1 MDDSFT
7 GVVAIVCFRLFLV
20 WTCREFLLRSSLY
33 ADLQNLSAQTEGVV
47 ENDAEWVA
55 LPTFSPRPT
64 PAGRSPPTSP
74 KPSAPQLSLHSR
86 LSRIAFSA
94 CFAESMTL
102 VLLLV
107 LQTLDIFSSRT
118 RLLNWILSQFLFIFL
133 LLVLIPLVMT
143 IVLSLGATSGKGNTA
158 KRRAITIRFVLNVI
172 PVLLFLVAFSYVP
185 LPDESLSTDIRISTL
200 SRLNVLGTIVLGLLS
215 GFGAISNAWVFL
227 PFSSRSRASIPSEG
241 DIKSADLS
249 LTRIR
254 DDINQLRLQLQG
266 SSVPSGAEASKD
278 RGQGTWYS
286 RFLSKFEGDDR
297 LQELKG
303 LEALEHQMS
312 LDLNALRQR
321 RQTAI
326 FSATLKGRLYN
337 LGGRLFSIY
346 CIIRVISSIVNI
358 VSSRSTSQ
366 QTSYP
371 DLITQFLAYLLSH
384 ISSEVNLADV
394 ARMSRQISL
403 VLVGVIILSSIRLVL
418 RGVTRALHVSNRS
431 LGASL
436 MLLVLAQLMGIY
448 MLSTI
453 VQLRSTFPPPPT
465 DSDTSEEA
473 QNLFSLIPK
482 YEVFGSLF
490 DWSFVIA
497 AAATSVVRWGAEK
510 MGEMS

>member
-7 GVVAIVCFRLFLV
+7 GVVAIVCF
-20 WTCREFLLRSSLY
+20 SLY

-94 CFAESMTL
+94 CFAEIMTL

-107 LQTLDIFSSRT
+107 LQTLDIFSSRSVVDIQ
-118 RLLNWILSQFLFIFL
+118 RVVQHFLFIFL

-185 LPDESLSTDIRISTL
+185 FRMSRYPQISGL
-200 SRLNVLGTIVLGLLS
+200 HIVPFEVLGTI
-215 GFGAISNAWVFL
+215 ANK
-227 PFSSRSRASIPSEG
+227 SSPSY
-241 DIKSADLS
+241 S
-249 LTRIR
+249 LTRVF
-254 DDINQLRLQLQG
+254 QRLNTFRRRHQISGPLAYAHSRRYQPTEATTKVLLYRAERR
-266 SSVPSGAEASKD
+266 SSGAE
-278 RGQGTWYS
+278 
-286 RFLSKFEGDDR
+286 
-297 LQELKG
+297 G

-346 CIIRVISSIVNI
+346 CIIRVISV
-358 VSSRSTSQ
+358 R
-366 QTSYP
+366 
-371 DLITQFLAYLLSH
+371 
-384 ISSEVNLADV
+384 
-394 ARMSRQISL
+394 
-403 VLVGVIILSSIRLVL
+403 VIILSSIRLVL
-418 RGVTRALHVSNRS
+418 RGVTRVATSSIFVRGGFTDRVVGHQALHVSNRS

>member
-1 MDDSFT
+1 MDDSVT
-7 GVVAIVCFRLFLV
+7 GVLAIACFRLFLV
-20 WTCREFLLRSSLY
+20 WACREFLLRSSLY
-33 ADLQNLSAQTEGVV
+33 ADLQHLSAQTEGVV

-64 PAGRSPPTSP
+64 SAGRSPPTSP
-74 KPSAPQLSLHSR
+74 KPSAPRLSLHSR

-107 LQTLDIFSSRT
+107 LQTLDILSSRT

-185 LPDESLSTDIRISTL
+185 LPDESLSADIRTSTL

-215 GFGAISNAWVFL
+215 GFGAISNAWAFL

-254 DDINQLRLQLQG
+254 DDISQLRLQLQG
-266 SSVPSGAEASKD
+266 SSVPSGAETSKD

-337 LGGRLFSIY
+337 LSGRLFSIY

-358 VSSRSTSQ
+358 ISSRSTSH

-371 DLITQFLAYLLSH
+371 DLITQFLAYLLTH

-465 DSDTSEEA
+465 DSKTSEEA

-490 DWSFVIA
+490 DWSFVVA
-497 AAATSVVRWGAEK
+497 AGATLVVRWGAEK

>member
-1 MDDSFT
+1 MDDSVT
-7 GVVAIVCFRLFLV
+7 GVLAIACFRLFLA
-20 WTCREFLLRSSLY
+20 WACREFLLRSSLY
-33 ADLQNLSAQTEGVV
+33 ADLQHLSAQTEGVV

-64 PAGRSPPTSP
+64 SAGRSPPTSP
-74 KPSAPQLSLHSR
+74 KPSAPRLSLHSR

-107 LQTLDIFSSRT
+107 LQTLDILSSRT

-172 PVLLFLVAFSYVP
+172 PVLLVLVAFS
-185 LPDESLSTDIRISTL
+185 
-200 SRLNVLGTIVLGLLS
+200 
-215 GFGAISNAWVFL
+215 
-227 PFSSRSRASIPSEG
+227 ASIPSEG

-266 SSVPSGAEASKD
+266 SSVPSGAETSKD

-337 LGGRLFSIY
+337 LSGRLFSIY

-358 VSSRSTSQ
+358 ISSRSTSH

-371 DLITQFLAYLLSH
+371 DLITQFLAYLLTH

-465 DSDTSEEA
+465 DSKTSEEA

-490 DWSFVIA
+490 DWSFVVA
-497 AAATSVVRWGAEK
+497 AGATLVVRWGAEK

>member
-1 MDDSFT
+1 
-7 GVVAIVCFRLFLV
+7 
-20 WTCREFLLRSSLY
+20 
-33 ADLQNLSAQTEGVV
+33 
-47 ENDAEWVA
+47 
-55 LPTFSPRPT
+55 
-64 PAGRSPPTSP
+64 
-74 KPSAPQLSLHSR
+74 
-86 LSRIAFSA
+86 
-94 CFAESMTL
+94 
-102 VLLLV
+102 
-107 LQTLDIFSSRT
+107 
-118 RLLNWILSQFLFIFL
+118 
-133 LLVLIPLVMT
+133 
-143 IVLSLGATSGKGNTA
+143 
-158 KRRAITIRFVLNVI
+158 
-172 PVLLFLVAFSYVP
+172 
-185 LPDESLSTDIRISTL
+185 
-200 SRLNVLGTIVLGLLS
+200 
-215 GFGAISNAWVFL
+215 
-227 PFSSRSRASIPSEG
+227 
-241 DIKSADLS
+241 
-249 LTRIR
+249 
-254 DDINQLRLQLQG
+254 
-266 SSVPSGAEASKD
+266 
-278 RGQGTWYS
+278 
-286 RFLSKFEGDDR
+286 
-297 LQELKG
+297 
-303 LEALEHQMS
+303 MS

-337 LGGRLFSIY
+337 LSGRLFSIY

-358 VSSRSTSQ
+358 ISSRSTSH

-371 DLITQFLAYLLSH
+371 DLITQFLAYLLTH

-465 DSDTSEEA
+465 DSKTSEEA

-490 DWSFVIA
+490 DWSFVVA
-497 AAATSVVRWGAEK
+497 AGATLVVRWGAEK